1 MNARTA
7 ASKRVALPKALPDK
21 HSFVIRG
28 QSLIL
33 SRQQVIEKLKAV
45 KPGVYTEHIVE
56 IGGVWY
62 PLKKAFAT
70 VSGLDL
76 LKFQTAQALAVF
88 EKLGFKVDRMS
99 NRGK

>member
-1 MNARTA
+1 M
-7 ASKRVALPKALPDK
+7 PKALPDK
-21 HSFVIRG
+21 YSFVIRG

-33 SRQQVIEKLKAV
+33 SRQQVIEKLKSV

-56 IGGVWY
+56 IGGVWH
-62 PLKKAFAT
+62 PVKKAFAA

>member
-1 MNARTA
+1 MP
-7 ASKRVALPKALPDK
+7 KVLPEK

-28 QSLIL
+28 QVLIL
-33 SRQQVIEKLKAV
+33 SRQQVIEKLKSV

-56 IGGVWY
+56 IGGVWH
-62 PLKKAFAT
+62 PLKKAFAI

-99 NRGK
+99 NREK